1 MSKPVPVATRSKV
14 WVCGRSPVVIVGS
27 KPPPGGI
34 GDCCV
39 LSGSGLC
46 DWPIPHPEESYS
58 VCVCVCVC
66 VCVLECDQSK
76 DKPLHLRGL
85 EI

>member
-14 WVCGRSPVVIVGS
+14 WVCGRSPVVGS
-27 KPPPGGI
+27 ETPPPGGI

-66 VCVLECDQSK
+66 PWVWSVQ
-76 DKPLHLRGL
+76 R
-85 EI
+85 